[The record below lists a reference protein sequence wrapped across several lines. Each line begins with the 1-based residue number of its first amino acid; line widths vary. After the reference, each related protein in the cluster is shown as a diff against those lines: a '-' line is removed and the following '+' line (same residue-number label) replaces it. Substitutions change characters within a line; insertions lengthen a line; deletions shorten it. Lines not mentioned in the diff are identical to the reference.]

1 MSSGYDESYWENR
14 LARALASH
22 LGSNYHAAQ
31 LLPPHGSMRRYARV
45 WESPETSSVIMLLPP
60 EDSGPAELG
69 SARSERASDE
79 PFIAVAEWLS
89 KGGVRVPQI
98 QHIDNGARAIWL
110 EDLGDTNLD
119 EALTSGRLE
128 QHEAYG
134 RALSLLGDFQQAA
147 ATIAPPATVR
157 ARALD
162 TQVLSDE
169 LEHYVDWRTQRSLG
183 IRLHPEQREV
193 LDRAFAWLV
202 EALTTAPT
210 TLVHRDFQSRNI
222 MVLADGALA
231 LIDFQD
237 ALAGPLPYD
246 AVALLRDSYVEL
258 PTDTFVRMLAKWATA
273 THAARGDSEPSADR
287 LVHYFHLQTI
297 QRKLK
302 DTGRFELFR
311 LAQQKASF
319 ASYIPTNLRYVRQ
332 ALDALHDVAP
342 LRELASVLA
351 EIEPEFVA

>member
-1 MSSGYDESYWENR
+1 MSS
-14 LARALASH
+14 
-22 LGSNYHAAQ
+22 
-31 LLPPHGSMRRYARV
+31 V
-45 WESPETSSVIMLLPP
+45 VMLLPP
-60 EDSGPAELG
+60 EDSGPAEVG
-69 SARSERASDE
+69 SARSERTEDE
-79 PFIAVAEWLS
+79 PFIAVAEWLRRA
-89 KGGVRVPQI
+89 GVRVPEV
-98 QHIDNGARAIWL
+98 QHVDGDARAIWL

-128 QHEAYG
+128 QSEAYS
-134 RALSLLGDFQQAA
+134 RALLLLGDFQR
-147 ATIAPPATVR
+147 ATASTAPPAAVR

-162 TQVLSDE
+162 SDVLHSE
-169 LEHYVDWRTQRSLG
+169 LEHYIDWRTQESLG
-183 IRLHPEQREV
+183 LSLHPEQRQV

-210 TLVHRDFQSRNI
+210 ALVHRDFQSRNI
-222 MVLADGALA
+222 MVLADGELA

-237 ALAGPLPYD
+237 TLAGPLPYD

-258 PTDTFVRMLAKWATA
+258 PSDTFVRMLAKWATA
-273 THAARGDSEPSADR
+273 THAARGDNEPSADR

-319 ASYIPTNLRYVRQ
+319 ASYIPTNLRYVRH

-351 EIEPEFVA
+351 EIDPEFVA